1 MTTRNTLTV
10 KTNVKASG
18 RTFNHSQSALTVK
31 THVKASGLKV
41 NHNQSTR

>member
-10 KTNVKASG
+10 KTNLKASG
-18 RTFNHSQSALTVK
+18 RTFNHNQSTLTVK
-31 THVKASGLKV
+31 TNVKASGMRI